1 MILFMYYLMIGTLF
15 TLIVDVLCYYLD
27 SKKYFNNIERVVVIL
42 LWPISLIIF
51 LRYFFF
57 KS

>member
-1 MILFMYYLMIGTLF
+1 MLFMYYLMIGTLF

>member
-1 MILFMYYLMIGTLF
+1 MIEFMYYLMIGTLF
-15 TLIVDVLCYYLD
+15 TLIVDILCYYLD
-27 SKKYFNNIERVVVIL
+27 SEKYFNNIERVVIIL
-42 LWPISLIIF
+42 LWPISLIVF

>member
-1 MILFMYYLMIGTLF
+1 MILFTYYLMIGTLF

-27 SKKYFNNIERVVVIL
+27 SRKYFNNIERVVVIL

-51 LRYFFF
+51 LRYFIFR
-57 KS
+57 S

>member
-1 MILFMYYLMIGTLF
+1 MMLFMYYLMIGTLF

-27 SKKYFNNIERVVVIL
+27 SRKYFNNIERVVVIL

>member
-1 MILFMYYLMIGTLF
+1 MILFTYYLMIGTLF

-27 SKKYFNNIERVVVIL
+27 SRKYFNNIERVVVIL

>member
-1 MILFMYYLMIGTLF
+1 MLFMYYLMIGTLF

-27 SKKYFNNIERVVVIL
+27 SRKYFNNIERVVVIL

>member
-1 MILFMYYLMIGTLF
+1 MMLFMYYLMIGTLF

>member
-51 LRYFFF
+51 LRHFFF

>member
-1 MILFMYYLMIGTLF
+1 MIEFMYYLIIGTLF
-15 TLIVDVLCYYLD
+15 TLIIDILCYYLD

-42 LWPISLIIF
+42 LWPISLIVF

-57 KS
+57 KI

>member
-1 MILFMYYLMIGTLF
+1 MILFTYYLMIGTLF

-27 SKKYFNNIERVVVIL
+27 SKKYFNNIERVVIIL
-42 LWPISLIIF
+42 LWPISLIVF

>member
-1 MILFMYYLMIGTLF
+1 MIEFMYYLIIGTIF
-15 TLIVDVLCYYLD
+15 TLIVDILCYYLD
-27 SKKYFNNIERVVVIL
+27 SKKYFNNIERVVIIL
-42 LWPISLIIF
+42 LWPISLIVF